1 MASRK
6 RRSRRAA
13 RPQQPGSGPRRL
25 GAQAAPTPRS
35 ASADRRYQR
44 SHRQGSSRL
53 SWVAVGVV
61 IVVAAVLVIVKVTSS
76 NSSGSGGV
84 ASGDHPASAPAQVV
98 AVMTKIPLSTF
109 NAVGTDG
116 QADPFVETK
125 DQPTLAQ
132 DGLARVV
139 YVGAEFCPYCAILRW
154 SLVAALSRFG
164 TFTGLKETSSTVDV
178 APIPT
183 FSFLGSTYTSKYIRF
198 TPYETGDRNGAAL
211 QTLPASVE
219 KLYTTYDGT
228 ATTSTPFTRGSG
240 SGIPFLDIANE
251 HVSSGDAA
259 FLDPTVDPLAGG
271 GPGMLSIAQAIAHP
285 SSAVAKAIDATAFII
300 EANYMTA
307 AICRSD
313 GGRPS
318 SVCATPG
325 VRAAEKVIAAAK
337 KIS

>member
-6 RRSRRAA
+6 RRSRRPT
-13 RPQQPGSGPRRL
+13 RPQQPGAGPRRL
-25 GAQAAPTPRS
+25 GAQAAPLPRS
-35 ASADRRYQR
+35 ASANRRYQR
-44 SHRQGSSRL
+44 SHRQGSSRM

-61 IVVAAVLVIVKVTSS
+61 VIVVAVLVIVKVTTS
-76 NSSGSGGV
+76 NSSASGGV
-84 ASGDHPASAPAQVV
+84 SSGDDPAAVPAQVV
-98 AVMTKIPLSTF
+98 AAITKIPLSTF

-125 DQPTLAQ
+125 DQPALAQ

-139 YVGAEFCPYCAILRW
+139 YVGAEYCPYCAILRW

-164 TFTGLKETSSTVDV
+164 TFKGLKETSSTADV

-183 FSFLGSTYTSKYIRF
+183 FAFLGSTYTSKYIRF
-198 TPYETGDRNGAAL
+198 TPYETSDRNGAAL
-211 QTLPASVE
+211 QKLPAKVE

-228 ATTSTPFTRGSG
+228 ATTATKFTGGSQ

-259 FLDPTVDPLAGG
+259 FLDPTIDPLAGG
-271 GPGMLSIAQAIAHP
+271 GPGMLRIAQAIAHP
-285 SSAVAKAIDATAFII
+285 NSTVAKAIDATAFVV
-300 EANYMTA
+300 EANYITA

-325 VRAAEKVIAAAK
+325 VRAAAKVMAAAK